1 MKHTTEQFDAL
12 IAFLPIFEKE
22 GFRFSTPSEPRQ
34 NENGYWSMPY
44 TILSDEGLAF
54 VQACYDNDWIVN
66 YDWGT
71 YAQTDE
77 AQQLRDDPSALSE
90 ATEDQVSKVL
100 TIVVRQE
107 RFCDGSLSL
116 AHESGFLTGI
126 LRRLEQLSSEQTIG
140 G

>member
-22 GFRFSTPSEPRQ
+22 GFRFSITQ
-34 NENGYWSMPY
+34 
-44 TILSDEGLAF
+44 LLCLVGLC
-54 VQACYDNDWIVN
+54 V
-66 YDWGT
+66 GS
-71 YAQTDE
+71 
-77 AQQLRDDPSALSE
+77 P
-90 ATEDQVSKVL
+90 
-100 TIVVRQE
+100 IVVHNPIVIVTRLDERQAFI

-140 G
+140 GPPSLCRGEAVPFPGATHHAPSGEPGFLRHPSR